1 MALTAG
7 SRLGPYVIA
16 DLIGEGGM
24 GQVYR
29 ATDTH
34 LKRTVAIKVLPE
46 AMARD
51 GERLAR
57 FQREAEV
64 LARLNHPQIAQI
76 YGLEKSDA
84 AIALVMELV
93 EGLTLEERIAQ
104 GPIAVDEALP
114 IAKQIAEALEAAHDQ
129 GIIHRDLKPA
139 NIKLRPDGSVKV
151 LDFGLA
157 KALDTADGIRQTA
170 DGKSISP
177 TITSPAMTQAGMIL
191 GTAAYMSPEQA
202 KGRAVDRRADVW
214 AFACVMYEMLTGR
227 RAFAGDDVAEVL
239 AAVIKS
245 EPDWSLLPAD
255 VSPALRLHLQRALA
269 KDPRT
274 RVQSVGDLRLAIE
287 GAFDNPS
294 AMPVQPGAR
303 ATPTSARRL
312 AWAGAGLLVGMVLTG
327 VVLKLQ
333 PNPPPGRITRFDIT
347 PPTGLESS
355 FSPSF
360 SPSYGDIAI
369 SPDGSAVVYA
379 AGNLFAG
386 GLSIAVRRL
395 DQLQSARLT
404 QGLGESPFM
413 SPDGN
418 WVGFFSNAKL
428 QKVPVQGGSAINIC
442 DVPGSLRGATWT
454 EGDTIIFGH
463 ANLTGLWQVPAGGG
477 EPAQITKAEMGE
489 SHILPE
495 ALPGNK
501 AVLFTIWAGSHEGAR
516 IGVLDVATGTV
527 RVLVQGGSSPKF
539 VRSGHIVYAAGGA
552 LRAVAFDVDRVAVTS
567 EPVAILDGVV
577 TKPTGASNFA
587 VAHDG
592 TLAYVAG
599 GSAGGDNPLVW
610 VDRQGH
616 QEPLTGLSRQDYQT
630 VRVSPKGT
638 HLATDFGQPRDV
650 WSYDVT
656 RGTAIRVTTEPTDD
670 QFPIWSPDGERIV
683 FTSNRSG
690 RPEIYSQSLDG
701 SGTAEKVF
709 ERPESQARLQAEG
722 WSKDGR
728 MLLLTDAVGGSATS
742 SIQLDGDRR
751 YISPPASQFIDG
763 GASLSPDGHWIAYQ
777 SNRAGA
783 IAVYIERFPER
794 GSLQKVSRS
803 GGFAARWAPDGKEL
817 YYLSLDGRS
826 LMAVPVSTGE
836 TLNVGTERKLFD
848 GSFRTSGPGIRPYDV
863 MPDGKRF
870 VMIRQDSATTESPR
884 LIVVQHWTEE
894 LNRLVP
900 ARSR

>member
-1 MALTAG
+1 MALTTG
-7 SRLGPYVIA
+7 SRLGPYEIA

-34 LKRTVAIKVLPE
+34 LKRTVALKVLPE
-46 AMARD
+46 AMASD
-51 GERLAR
+51 AERLAR

-76 YGLEKSDA
+76 YGLEKSDT

-104 GPIAVDEALP
+104 RPIAVDEALP

-157 KALDTADGIRQTA
+157 KAIEGAGQTGA
-170 DGKSISP
+170 SGRSGGNLANSP
-177 TITSPAMTQAGMIL
+177 TITSPAMTQVGTIL

-214 AFACVMYEMLTGR
+214 SFACVMYEMLTGR

-245 EPDWSLLPAD
+245 EPDWNLVPST
-255 VSPALRLHLQRALA
+255 VSPTLRLYLQRALA
-269 KDPRT
+269 KDPRM

-287 GAFDNPS
+287 GAFDSPS
-294 AMPVQPGAR
+294 AMPVQHGKTAR
-303 ATPTSARRL
+303 PTSALRRL
-312 AWAGAGLLVGMVLTG
+312 AWAASGLFVGVALTLGALNLRSET
-327 VVLKLQ
+327 
-333 PNPPPGRITRFDIT
+333 PPGRLTRFEIA
-347 PPTGLESS
+347 PPTGLDY
-355 FSPSF
+355 SF
-360 SPSYGDIAI
+360 SPSYADIAI
-369 SPDGSAVVYA
+369 SPSGSPVVYSAGNIA
-379 AGNLFAG
+379 AGE
-386 GLSIAVRRL
+386 LSIAVRHL

-404 QGLGESPFM
+404 QVFGESPFM
-413 SPDGN
+413 SPDGD
-418 WVGFFSNAKL
+418 WVGFVSYGKL
-428 QKVPVQGGSAINIC
+428 QKVPVEGGAAINIC
-442 DVPGSLRGATWT
+442 DVTGGLRGATWT
-454 EGDTIIFGH
+454 EGNTIVFGH
-463 ANLTGLWQVPAGGG
+463 SNLTGLWQVPAGGG
-477 EPAQITKAEMGE
+477 KPVQITKSETGT
-489 SHILPE
+489 SHLFPE

-501 AVLFTIWAGSHEGAR
+501 AVLFTMWPGSNDSAS
-516 IGVLDVATGTV
+516 IGVLDVATGTT
-527 RVLVQGGSSPKF
+527 RVLVQGGTYPKF
-539 VRSGHIVYAAGGA
+539 VKSGHIVYVDRGA
-552 LRAVAFDVDRVAVTS
+552 LRAVAFDVDRLAVMS
-567 EPVAILDGVV
+567 EPVTLLDGVL

-587 VAHDG
+587 VADDG

-599 GSAGGDNPLVW
+599 GFSGDNSLVW

-616 QEPLTGLSRQDYQT
+616 QEPLTGLSRQNYQI

-638 HLATDFGQPRDV
+638 HLVTDFGQPRDV
-650 WSYDVT
+650 WSYDIT
-656 RGTAIRVTTEPTDD
+656 RGTAVRVTTDPSDD
-670 QFPIWSPDGERIV
+670 QFPTWSPEGERIV

-690 RPEIYSQSLDG
+690 RPEIYSQLLDG
-701 SGTAEKVF
+701 SGTAERVF
-709 ERPESQARLQAEG
+709 ERPESQGRLQAEA

-728 MLLLTDAVGGSATS
+728 TLLLTDALGGSTTS

-751 YISPPASQFIDG
+751 YVPLPPSKFIEG
-763 GASLSPDGHWIAYQ
+763 GAAVSPDGHWIAYQ
-777 SNRAGA
+777 SNRSGA
-783 IAVYIERFPER
+783 MAVYVERYPER
-794 GSLQKVSRS
+794 RSLQKVSPS

-817 YYLSLDGRS
+817 YYLNLDGRS

-836 TLNVGTERKLFD
+836 TLKMGTERKLFD

-863 MPDGKRF
+863 TPDGKRF
-870 VMIRQDSATTESPR
+870 VMIREDSTGSESPR

-894 LNRLVP
+894 LKRRVP

>member
-1 MALTAG
+1 M
-7 SRLGPYVIA
+7 
-16 DLIGEGGM
+16 GE
-24 GQVYR
+24 VYR
-29 ATDTH
+29 ATDVN

-46 AMARD
+46 AMATD

-104 GPIAVDEALP
+104 GPVAVDEALP
-114 IAKQIAEALEAAHDQ
+114 IAKQIAEALEAAHEQ

-157 KALDTADGIRQTA
+157 KMLAGSSGSTGSTGSNSLAN
-170 DGKSISP
+170 SP
-177 TITSPAMTQAGMIL
+177 TLTSPAMTMAGMIL

-245 EPDWSLLPAD
+245 EPDWSLLPAN

-274 RVQSVGDLRLAIE
+274 RVQAVGDLRLAIE
-287 GAFDNPS
+287 GAFDSPS
-294 AMPVQPGAR
+294 AMSVQPGKTAR
-303 ATPTSARRL
+303 PTSALRRL
-312 AWAGAGLLVGMVLTG
+312 AWAAAGLFVGIALTVG
-327 VVLKLQ
+327 ALNLQ
-333 PNPPPGRITRFDIT
+333 PDPPPGRITRFDIA
-347 PPTGLESS
+347 PPPGLEY
-355 FSPSF
+355 SF

-379 AGNLFAG
+379 ARNIAAG
-386 GLSIAVRRL
+386 EPSIAVRHL
-395 DQLQSARLT
+395 DQLLSTRLT
-404 QGLGESPFM
+404 EWIGESPFM

-418 WVGFFSNAKL
+418 WVGFFSNARL
-428 QKVPVQGGSAINIC
+428 QKVPVQGGAAINIC
-442 DVPGSLRGATWT
+442 DLPGSIRGATWT
-454 EGDTIIFGH
+454 EGDTIIFGA
-463 ANLTGLWQVPAGGG
+463 ANFAGLWQVPAGGG
-477 EPAQITKAEMGE
+477 QPVQITKSETGA
-489 SHILPE
+489 SHIFPE

-501 AVLFTIWAGSHEGAR
+501 AVLFTMWAGSNDGAS
-516 IGVLDVATGTV
+516 IGVLDAATGTT
-527 RVLVQGGSSPKF
+527 RVLVQSGTNPKF
-539 VRSGHIVYAAGGA
+539 VKSGHIVYVDRGA
-552 LRAVAFDVDRVAVTS
+552 LRAVAFDVGRLAVMS
-567 EPVAILDGVV
+567 EPVTILDGVL

-587 VAHDG
+587 VADDG

-599 GSAGGDNPLVW
+599 GFSGVDNSLVW

-616 QEPLTGLSRQDYQT
+616 QEPLTGLSRQNYQI

-638 HLATDFGQPRDV
+638 HLVTDFGQPRDV
-650 WSYDVT
+650 WSYDIT
-656 RGTAIRVTTEPTDD
+656 RGTALRVTTDPSDD
-670 QFPIWSPDGERIV
+670 QFPTWSPDGERIV

-690 RPEIYSQSLDG
+690 RPEIYSQFSDG

-709 ERPESQARLQAEG
+709 ERPESQGRLQAEA

-728 MLLLTDAVGGSATS
+728 TLILTDALGGSTTS

-751 YISPPASQFIDG
+751 YISPSVGKFIEG
-763 GASLSPDGHWIAYQ
+763 GAALSPDGQWIAYQ
-777 SNRAGA
+777 SNRSGA
-783 IAVYIERFPER
+783 MAVYVERFPGR
-794 GSLQKVSRS
+794 GSLQKVSLS

-817 YYLSLDGRS
+817 YYLNPDGRS

-836 TLNVGTERKLFD
+836 TLKIGTERKLFD

-863 MPDGKRF
+863 TPDGKRF

-894 LNRLVP
+894 LKRLVP

>member
-1 MALTAG
+1 MALAAG
-7 SRLGPYVIA
+7 SRLGPYEIA

-46 AMARD
+46 AMASD

-76 YGLEKSDA
+76 YGLEKSDD

-104 GPIAVDEALP
+104 GPIAVDEAIP
-114 IAKQIAEALEAAHDQ
+114 IAKQIAEALEAAHEQ

-157 KALDTADGIRQTA
+157 KAIEQGAGIRQTA
-170 DGKSISP
+170 TGFDGAA
-177 TITSPAMTQAGMIL
+177 TITSPAMTQMGMIL

-245 EPDWSLLPAD
+245 EPDWSLLPAN

-274 RVQSVGDLRLAIE
+274 RVQAVGDLRLAIE
-287 GAFDNPS
+287 GAFDIPS
-294 AMPVQPGAR
+294 AMPVQPGTR
-303 ATPTSARRL
+303 ATPASALRLL
-312 AWAGAGLLVGMVLTG
+312 AWAAAGLFVGIALTAG
-327 VVLKLQ
+327 ALNLQ
-333 PNPPPGRITRFDIT
+333 PDPPPGRITRFDIV
-347 PPTGLESS
+347 PPPDLEHSLSS
-355 FSPSF
+355 
-360 SPSYGDIAI
+360 SYPDIAI
-369 SPDGSAVVYA
+369 SPDGAQVVYA
-379 AGNLFAG
+379 ARYTSGQSL
-386 GLSIAVRRL
+386 AVRHV
-395 DQLQSARLT
+395 DQLLSTRLKDVV
-404 QGLGESPFM
+404 GESPFM

-418 WVGFFSNAKL
+418 WVGFVSNSRL
-428 QKVPVQGGSAINIC
+428 RKVPVQGGASIDIC
-442 DVPGSLRGATWT
+442 DVPGTLRGATWT
-454 EGDTIIFGH
+454 QGDSIVFGSS
-463 ANLTGLWQVPAGGG
+463 NTSGLWQVPAGGG
-477 EPAQITKAEMGE
+477 EPNQVTTSSGE
-489 SHILPE
+489 SHIFPE

-501 AVLFTIWAGSHEGAR
+501 AVLFTMWSGSYDAAR
-516 IGVLDVATGTV
+516 IAVLDVATGVT
-527 RVLVQGGSSPKF
+527 RVLVQGGSYPKY
-539 VRSGHIVYAAGGA
+539 VKTGHIVFATRGT
-552 LRAVAFDVDRVAVTS
+552 LRAVAFDVQRLAVTS
-567 EPVAILDGVV
+567 EPVTILDGVV
-577 TKPTGASNFA
+577 AKPTGASDFA
-587 VAHDG
+587 VADDG
-592 TLAYVAG
+592 TLAYLAG
-599 GSAGGDNPLVW
+599 GSLGDDSSLVW

-616 QEPLTGLSRQDYQT
+616 QEPLTGLSRQNYQT

-650 WSYDVT
+650 WSYDVA
-656 RGTAIRVTTEPTDD
+656 RGTAIRVTTDPGDD
-670 QFPIWSPDGERIV
+670 QYPTWSQAGDRIV
-683 FTSNRSG
+683 FTSSRGG

-701 SGTAEKVF
+701 SGTAEKMF
-709 ERPESQARLQAEG
+709 ARPDSFGRIQAEA
-722 WSKDGR
+722 WSRDGR
-728 MLLLTDAVGGSATS
+728 TLLITEALVGSTMS
-742 SIQLDGDRR
+742 SVQLDGERR
-751 YISPPASQFIDG
+751 YTPATPNQFIE
-763 GASLSPDGHWIAYQ
+763 GAAAVSPDGHWMAYQ
-777 SNRAGA
+777 SNRAGS
-783 IAVYIERFPER
+783 IAVYVERYPER

-803 GGFAARWAPDGKEL
+803 GGFAARWASDGKEL

-836 TLNVGTERKLFD
+836 TLTVGTERKLFD
-848 GSFRTSGPGIRPYDV
+848 GSFPSSGPGVRPYDV

-870 VMIRQDSATTESPR
+870 VMIRQDSAGSESPR

-894 LNRLVP
+894 LKRLVP